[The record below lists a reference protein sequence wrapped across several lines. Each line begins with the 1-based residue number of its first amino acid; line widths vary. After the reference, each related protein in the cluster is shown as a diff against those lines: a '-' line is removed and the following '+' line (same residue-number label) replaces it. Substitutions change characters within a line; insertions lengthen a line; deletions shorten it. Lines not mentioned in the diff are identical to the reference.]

1 MFTGLIEATGTVRA
15 IANQADGAVLEL
27 DTALGPE
34 LALGDSLATNGVCLT
49 VIRRDGP
56 HVVMDVS
63 PETLRVTA
71 LGRLTAGRPV
81 NLERPLRADGRLGG
95 HVVQGHVDGVGALV
109 SIVDEGEFRRL
120 RIGFPA
126 DLAVWMVLK
135 GSIAVDGI
143 SLTIAELDDEW
154 FDVPVIPHTWAHTT
168 LAAARVGDALNL
180 ECDLVGKYVV
190 RLAMLERRGRL
201 PSRPGDEPL

>member
-15 IANQADGAVLEL
+15 IASQADGAVLEL

-34 LALGDSLATNGVCLT
+34 LAPGDSLATNGVCLT
-49 VIRRDGP
+49 VTRRDGP
-56 HVVMDVS
+56 RVAMDVS

-71 LGRLTAGRPV
+71 LGQLTPGRPV

-95 HVVQGHVDGVGALV
+95 HVVQGHVDGVGALI
-109 SIVDEGEFRRL
+109 SIADEGEFRRV

-126 DLAVWMVLK
+126 DLAPWMVVK

-143 SLTIAELDDEW
+143 SLTIAALDDEW
-154 FDVPVIPHTWAHTT
+154 FEVQIIPHTWAHTT

-190 RLAMLERRGRL
+190 RLAMLERQGRL
-201 PSRPGDEPL
+201 PQTP

>member
-15 IANQADGAVLEL
+15 VASQAGGAVLEL

-34 LALGDSLATNGVCLT
+34 LAPGDSLSTNGVCLT
-49 VIRRDGP
+49 VTRLDGP
-56 HVVMDVS
+56 HVVMDIS

-71 LGRLTAGRPV
+71 LGRLTPGRPV
-81 NLERPLRADGRLGG
+81 NLERPLRVDARLGG

-109 SIVDEGEFRRL
+109 SIADEGEFRRL

-126 DLAVWMVLK
+126 DLAPWMILK

-143 SLTIAELDDEW
+143 SLTIAALDDEW
-154 FDVPVIPHTWAHTT
+154 FDVQVIPHTWTQTT
-168 LAAARVGDALNL
+168 LSAARVGDPMNL

-190 RLAMLERRGRL
+190 LL
-201 PSRPGDEPL
+201 

>member
-1 MFTGLIEATGTVRA
+1 MFTGLIEATGTVRS
-15 IANQADGAVLEL
+15 IAAHADGAVLEL
-27 DTALGPE
+27 DSTLGPD
-34 LALGDSLATNGVCLT
+34 LAIGDSLATNGVCLT

-71 LGRLTAGRPV
+71 LGRLSPGRPV

-95 HVVQGHVDGVGALV
+95 HVVQGHVDGVGALI
-109 SIVDEGEFRRL
+109 SIADEGDFRRL

-126 DLAVWMVLK
+126 DLAPWMIHK

-143 SLTIAELDDEW
+143 SLTIAALDDEW
-154 FDVPVIPHTWAHTT
+154 FDVQVIPHTWAQTT
-168 LAAARVGDALNL
+168 LAAAGVGDALTL
-180 ECDLVGKYVV
+180 ECDVVGKYVV
-190 RLAMLERRGRL
+190 RLAMLARRGRL
-201 PSRPGDEPL
+201 PQTL

>member
-15 IANQADGAVLEL
+15 IASQADGAVLEL

-49 VIRRDGP
+49 VTRRDGP
-56 HVVMDVS
+56 RLAMDVS

-71 LGRLTAGRPV
+71 LGQLTPGRPV

-95 HVVQGHVDGVGALV
+95 HVVQGHVDGVGALI
-109 SIVDEGEFRRL
+109 SIADEGEFRRV

-126 DLAVWMVLK
+126 DLAPWMVEK

-143 SLTIAELDDEW
+143 SLTIAALDDEW
-154 FDVPVIPHTWAHTT
+154 FEVQIIPHTWAHTT

-201 PSRPGDEPL
+201 PQIL

>member
-15 IANQADGAVLEL
+15 IASQAAGAVLEL
-27 DTALGPE
+27 DTTLGPD
-34 LALGDSLATNGVCLT
+34 LAPGDSLATNGVCLT
-49 VIRRDGP
+49 VVRREGA

-63 PETLRVTA
+63 PETLRMTA
-71 LGRLTAGRPV
+71 LGQLTPGRPV

-95 HVVQGHVDGVGALV
+95 HLVQGHVDGVGALV
-109 SIVDEGEFRRL
+109 SMADEGEFRRV

-126 DLAVWMVLK
+126 DLAPWMVVK

-143 SLTIAELDDEW
+143 SLTIAALDEEW
-154 FDVPVIPHTWAHTT
+154 FEVQVIPHTWAQTT
-168 LAAARVGDALNL
+168 LGAARVGDALNL

-201 PSRPGDEPL
+201 PQTP

>member
-15 IANQADGAVLEL
+15 IASQADGAVLEL

-34 LALGDSLATNGVCLT
+34 LGLGDSLATNGVCLT
-49 VIRRDGP
+49 VVRREGA

-71 LGRLTAGRPV
+71 LGQLTPGRPV

-109 SIVDEGEFRRL
+109 SIVDEGEFRRV

-126 DLAVWMVLK
+126 DLAAWMIVK

-143 SLTIAELDDEW
+143 SLTIAALDDEW
-154 FDVPVIPHTWAHTT
+154 FEVQIIPHTWVHTT
-168 LAAARVGDALNL
+168 LAAVRVGDALNL

-201 PSRPGDEPL
+201 PQTL

>member
-15 IANQADGAVLEL
+15 IASQADGAVLEL

-34 LALGDSLATNGVCLT
+34 LDLGDSLATNGVCLT
-49 VIRRDGP
+49 VTRRDGP

-71 LGRLTAGRPV
+71 LGQLTPGRPV

-95 HVVQGHVDGVGALV
+95 HVVQGHVDGVGALL
-109 SIVDEGEFRRL
+109 SIVDEGDFRRV

-126 DLAVWMVLK
+126 DLGAWMIVK

-143 SLTIAELDDEW
+143 SLTIAALDDEW
-154 FDVPVIPHTWAHTT
+154 FEVQIIPHTWVHTT

-201 PSRPGDEPL
+201 PQNL

>member
-15 IANQADGAVLEL
+15 VASQADGAVLEL

-34 LALGDSLATNGVCLT
+34 LALGDSLSTNGVCLT
-49 VIRRDGP
+49 VTRRDGP

-71 LGRLTAGRPV
+71 LGRLTPGRPV
-81 NLERPLRADGRLGG
+81 NLERPLRVDARLGG

-109 SIVDEGEFRRL
+109 SVADEGQFRRL

-126 DLAVWMVLK
+126 DLAPWMILK

-143 SLTIAELDDEW
+143 SLTIAALDDEW
-154 FDVPVIPHTWAHTT
+154 FDVQVIPHTWAHTT
-168 LAAARVGDALNL
+168 LSAARVGDALNL

-201 PSRPGDEPL
+201 PQIL

>member
-1 MFTGLIEATGTVRA
+1 MFTGLIEATGTVRV
-15 IANQADGAVLEL
+15 IAAHADGAVLEL
-27 DTALGPE
+27 DTTLGPE
-34 LALGDSLATNGVCLT
+34 LAIGDSLATSGVCLT
-49 VIRRDGP
+49 VILRDGP

-71 LGRLTAGRPV
+71 LGRLVPGRPV

-95 HVVQGHVDGVGALV
+95 HVVQGHVDGVGALI
-109 SIVDEGEFRRL
+109 SIADEGDFRRL

-126 DLAVWMVLK
+126 DLAPWMIHK

-143 SLTIAELDDEW
+143 SLTIAALDDEW
-154 FDVPVIPHTWAHTT
+154 FDVQVIPHTWAQTT

-201 PSRPGDEPL
+201 PQTL

>member
-1 MFTGLIEATGTVRA
+1 MFTGLIEATGAVRA
-15 IANQADGAVLEL
+15 IASQTDGAVLEL

-34 LALGDSLATNGVCLT
+34 LTPGDSLATNGVCLT
-49 VIRRDGP
+49 VVRRDGP

-71 LGRLTAGRPV
+71 LGRLTTGRSV
-81 NLERPLRADGRLGG
+81 NLERPVRADGRLGG
-95 HVVQGHVDGVGALV
+95 HIVQGHVDGVGALI
-109 SIVDEGEFRRL
+109 SIADEGAFRRV

-126 DLAVWMVLK
+126 DLAAWMILK

-154 FDVPVIPHTWAHTT
+154 FDVQVIPHTWAHTA

-190 RLAMLERRGRL
+190 RLATLERRGRL
-201 PSRPGDEPL
+201 TL

>member
-15 IANQADGAVLEL
+15 IANEADGAVLEL

-34 LALGDSLATNGVCLT
+34 LGLGDSLATNGVCLT
-49 VIRRDGP
+49 VVRRDGP

-71 LGRLTAGRPV
+71 LGQLAPGRPV

-95 HVVQGHVDGVGALV
+95 HVVQGHVDGVGALI

-126 DLAVWMVLK
+126 DLAAWMIVK

-143 SLTIAELDDEW
+143 SLTIAALDDEW
-154 FDVPVIPHTWAHTT
+154 FEVQIIPHTWVHTT
-168 LAAARVGDALNL
+168 LAAVRVGDALNL

-201 PSRPGDEPL
+201 PQTL

>member
-15 IANQADGAVLEL
+15 IAAQADGAVLEI
-27 DTALGPE
+27 DTT
-34 LALGDSLATNGVCLT
+34 LAPDLAVGDSLATNGVCLT
-49 VIRRDGP
+49 VRRLEGTL
-56 HVVMDVS
+56 VTMDVS
-63 PETLRVTA
+63 PETLRVTG
-71 LGRLTAGRPV
+71 LGRLLPGRPV

-95 HVVQGHVDGVGALV
+95 HVVQGHVDGVGALLA
-109 SIVDEGEFRRL
+109 ITAEGEFRRV

-126 DLAVWMVLK
+126 DLAPWMVAK

-143 SLTIAELDDEW
+143 SLTIAALDDEW
-154 FDVPVIPHTWAHTT
+154 FDVQVIPHTWTQTT
-168 LAAARVGDALNL
+168 LAAARIGDPVNL

-201 PSRPGDEPL
+201 PSHL

>member
-15 IANQADGAVLEL
+15 IANEADGAVLEL

-34 LALGDSLATNGVCLT
+34 LGLGDSLATNGVCLT
-49 VIRRDGP
+49 VVRRDGP

-71 LGRLTAGRPV
+71 LGQLTPGRPV

-109 SIVDEGEFRRL
+109 SIVDEGEFRRV

-126 DLAVWMVLK
+126 DLAPWMIHK

-143 SLTIAELDDEW
+143 SLTIAALDDEW
-154 FDVPVIPHTWAHTT
+154 FEVQIIPHTWGHTT

-201 PSRPGDEPL
+201 PQNL

>member
-15 IANQADGAVLEL
+15 ISGDGAVLEI
-27 DTALGPE
+27 DTDLGPE

-49 VIRRDGP
+49 VVRRDGR

-71 LGRLTAGRPV
+71 LGRLTPGRPV

-109 SIVDEGEFRRL
+109 SIADEGEFKRL

-126 DLAVWMVLK
+126 DLAAWMIHK

-143 SLTIAELDDEW
+143 SLTIAALDDEW
-154 FDVPVIPHTWAHTT
+154 FDVQIIPHTWSQTT

-190 RLAMLERRGRL
+190 RLASLERRGRL
-201 PSRPGDEPL
+201 PQSL

>member
-15 IANQADGAVLEL
+15 VAAHADGAVLEL
-27 DTALGPE
+27 DTTLGPE
-34 LALGDSLATNGVCLT
+34 LAIGDSLATNGVCLT

-71 LGRLTAGRPV
+71 LGRLAPGRPV

-95 HVVQGHVDGVGALV
+95 HVVQGHVDGVGALI
-109 SIVDEGEFRRL
+109 SIADEGDFR

-126 DLAVWMVLK
+126 DLAPWMIHK

-143 SLTIAELDDEW
+143 SLTIAALDEEW
-154 FDVPVIPHTWAHTT
+154 FDVQVIPHTWAQTT

-201 PSRPGDEPL
+201 PQTL

>member
-15 IANQADGAVLEL
+15 IASQADGAVLEL
-27 DTALGPE
+27 DTTLGPE
-34 LALGDSLATNGVCLT
+34 LALGDSLATSGVCLT

-56 HVVMDVS
+56 LVVMDVS

-71 LGRLTAGRPV
+71 LGRLVPGRPV

-95 HVVQGHVDGVGALV
+95 HVVQGHVDGVGTLL
-109 SIVDEGEFRRL
+109 SIVDEGDFRRL
-120 RIGFPA
+120 RVGFPA
-126 DLAVWMVLK
+126 DLAPWMILK

-143 SLTIAELDDEW
+143 SLTIAALDDEW
-154 FDVPVIPHTWAHTT
+154 FEVQIIPHTWTQTT
-168 LAAARVGDALNL
+168 LAAAQVGDALNL

-201 PSRPGDEPL
+201 PQNL